1 MGLFALLAKYQS
13 VYYGWRRVVF
23 HVLFW
28 VVLFFYELVQT
39 NLTIE
44 SSKVSLFFT
53 FREVSTIMLLHYFL
67 AYYAIPKLLLKFKWI
82 RFVLSVIISYAVLM
96 GGMYYSLLFLRE
108 NHLVNGY
115 LEQTADFFLK
125 YDFATTLVDPARM
138 YNVFIFNL
146 SLVFS
151 LLIKITA
158 SFFRSNMQKI
168 TLEKEKIKL
177 ELDFLKA
184 QVNPHFFFNTLNSI
198 YSLIVDKD
206 EVAAD
211 IVLKLSDLMR
221 YNLYESKSNKIP
233 LSREFQFIQ
242 DYVKLERIR
251 HKEHVTIITDIQNVA
266 EDSLEIPPLV
276 LITYVENAFKHG
288 INNTIEAS
296 WVKVSASVEND
307 ILSFVVEN
315 SKPAKLQRAAAHGG
329 IGLVNARRR
338 LDLLY
343 PNHYQLTV
351 RNEIASYS
359 VHLTLLLHERSSQL
373 YHRRRRAARSK
384 RHKEVH

>member
-1 MGLFALLAKYQS
+1 MSLFALLAKYQS
-13 VYYGWRRVVF
+13 IYHGWRRVVF
-23 HVLFW
+23 HVSYW
-28 VVLFFYELVQT
+28 VVLFLYELIQT

-44 SSKVSLFFT
+44 SNSVSLLFT
-53 FREVSTIMLLHYFL
+53 LREVSTIILVHYFL
-67 AYYAIPKLLLKFKWI
+67 AYYAIPKLLLRFKWV
-82 RFVLSVIISYAVLM
+82 RFVVSVIISYIILM

-108 NHLVNGY
+108 NNLVTGY
-115 LEQTADFFLK
+115 LEQTADFFLR
-125 YDFATTLVDPARM
+125 YDFAATLVNPARM

-158 SFFRSNMQKI
+158 SFFRSNMQKM
-168 TLEKEKIKL
+168 TLEKEKTKL

-206 EVAAD
+206 EAAAD

-221 YNLYESKSNKIP
+221 YSLYESKNDKIP
-233 LSREFQFIQ
+233 LAREFRFIQ

-251 HKEHVTIITDIQNVA
+251 HKEHVTIVSDIQNVT
-266 EDSLEIPPLV
+266 ESRLEIPPLV
-276 LITYVENAFKHG
+276 LITFVENAFKHG

-296 WVKVSASVEND
+296 WVKITATVENS

-315 SKPAKLQRAAAHGG
+315 TKPAKLQHMTAHGG

-343 PNHYQLTV
+343 PNHYQLTI
-351 RNEIASYS
+351 RNETTSYS
-359 VHLTLLLHERSSQL
+359 IHLTLLLHERSSQL
-373 YHRRRRAARSK
+373 YHRRRRTARSE
-384 RHKEVH
+384 RHKEIH